1 VRRAAQAG
9 YVPGLELAS
18 KLKQAEA
25 LQQFHQDQLKAT
37 IEHQRAMEGKPQ
49 IFGNPDVG
57 YFDANAARSAPGA
70 GPAPVVPSGAGSSM
84 YGGLPGWKPGER
96 PIEPPPPAVAAG
108 PRPPVPAPA
117 VPAEPVPQLG
127 AGVRQLV
134 PPRDTDF
141 SPEAR
146 DIAARRLIN
155 GDAGALTNLGRG
167 AQGDKRLLSVQ
178 NRAAELLVNER
189 NMTPDDAAAHLGTQ
203 LQKFKST
210 QIGQNAWAR
219 TSAVREANLDLIL
232 KATDAAIPAAL
243 ELNDQVTRI
252 AGNFVPLNKI
262 IQKGQVMTSDPFLR
276 RFGMANLQLAEHW
289 ARAMNPTGVMR
300 ESDRDLALGFLSTA
314 DSKDTYKQTV
324 QQLRTQIDREKAAVR
339 GGHTTVAI
347 PGAAREIPK
356 DAINDLIA
364 NPGTAVKFDEWFGPG
379 QAQRILGSVS
389 GPR

>member
-1 VRRAAQAG
+1 
-9 YVPGLELAS
+9 
-18 KLKQAEA
+18 
-25 LQQFHQDQLKAT
+25 
-37 IEHQRAMEGKPQ
+37 
-49 IFGNPDVG
+49 
-57 YFDANAARSAPGA
+57 
-70 GPAPVVPSGAGSSM
+70 
-84 YGGLPGWKPGER
+84 
-96 PIEPPPPAVAAG
+96 
-108 PRPPVPAPA
+108 
-117 VPAEPVPQLG
+117 
-127 AGVRQLV
+127 
-134 PPRDTDF
+134 
-141 SPEAR
+141 
-146 DIAARRLIN
+146 
-155 GDAGALTNLGRG
+155 
-167 AQGDKRLLSVQ
+167 
-178 NRAAELLVNER
+178 
-189 NMTPDDAAAHLGTQ
+189 MTPDDAAAHLGTQ

-262 IQKGQVMTSDPFLR
+262 IQKGQVMTSDPLLR

-324 QQLRTQIDREKAAVR
+324 NQLRTQIDREKAAVR

-347 PGAAREIPK
+347 PGATREIPK

-364 NPGTAVKFDEWFGPG
+364 SPGLSSKFDEWFGPG